1 MIENAKR
8 TNLLCDILHTEF
20 RQQRKLNDY
29 SHVNDGSKRAW
40 QRQIQDAIW
49 KMPIMKKKNE
59 NINES
64 EKTAQVRIISVNFI
78 GTCAFNINSGY
89 YTFFLKVKLLPLAIV
104 DFFVCP

>member
-1 MIENAKR
+1 MQNTKR

-29 SHVNDGSKRAW
+29 PHVSDGSKRAW

-49 KMPIMKKKNE
+49 KMPIMKRQKDE

-64 EKTAQVRIISVNFI
+64 EKNSSSKNYI
-78 GTCAFNINSGY
+78 G
-89 YTFFLKVKLLPLAIV
+89 
-104 DFFVCP
+104 